1 MTQDSI
7 IIDLDDTITID
18 NSSDNYNNKKLNDL
32 VHKAIINAR
41 MSGLKIKIFSARNM
55 RTYEGDLEKI
65 EKYTRPLAENWLATN
80 NVEYDEFRL
89 GKPWAGKNGFY
100 VDDKN
105 MHIDEFIFKFCGPFY
120 NKKISVVTSLFN
132 EQENI
137 KKMHQHNKKAER
149 LLEITE
155 YIYINNGSTDSTLK
169 ILNEIKKYDE
179 KIKVITNKENLG
191 YGGGMKEGI
200 YNSSGE
206 IIITN
211 HADMQFDLY
220 QFIMTNYEKI
230 MEYNELHAI
239 LPIRL
244 NRKFLES
251 LNSSILRLIISVF
264 SLKKISDFNG
274 QPKFLNRRFLPSS
287 EKLPNDFCLDLAL
300 YNLIVNEAIAL
311 PIIQNDRNAGSSSW
325 SGSLIKRL
333 QIFIRYISY
342 SINRK

>member
-1 MTQDSI
+1 MMQDSI
-7 IIDLDDTITID
+7 IVDLDDTITID
-18 NSSDNYNNKKLNDL
+18 NSSDDYNDKKLDAL

-41 MSGLKIKIFSARNM
+41 MAGFKIKIFSARNM

-65 EKYTRPLAENWLATN
+65 EKYTRPLAEYWLAKN
-80 NVEYDEFRL
+80 KVKYDELKL

-120 NKKISVVTSLFN
+120 NKKISLVTSLFN

-149 LLEITE
+149 LLEVTE
-155 YIYINNGSTDSTLK
+155 YVYVNNGSTDSTLQ
-169 ILNEIKKYDE
+169 ILNEIKQYDD

-191 YGGGMKEGI
+191 YGGGMKTGI

-206 IIITN
+206 IIVTN

-220 QFIMTNYEKI
+220 QFIMTNYKKI
-230 MEYNELHAI
+230 MECTELNAI

-244 NRKFLES
+244 NRKFIES
-251 LNSSILRLIISVF
+251 LNSSILRLIISILN
-264 SLKKISDFNG
+264 LKKIIDFNG
-274 QPKFLNRRFLPSS
+274 QPKFFNRRFLPSS

-300 YNLIVNEAIAL
+300 YNLVANEAIFL

-325 SGSLIKRL
+325 SESLIKRL

-342 SINRK
+342 SINSK